1 MSWFV
6 MFLKLCVC
14 VCACVCARV
23 RVCPQTPTSFA
34 GTLSPQGQ
42 IMVQA
47 SALQQG
53 NVTLTTVNPTQVV
66 SGTDLR
72 QPLQEESY

>member
-1 MSWFV
+1 MHNKV
-6 MFLKLCVC
+6 YNKLVCNVCLKGVC
-14 VCACVCARV
+14 VCMF
-23 RVCPQTPTSFA
+23 PQTPTSFA

-66 SGTDLR
+66 AGNDR
-72 QPLQEESY
+72 HEPLQK